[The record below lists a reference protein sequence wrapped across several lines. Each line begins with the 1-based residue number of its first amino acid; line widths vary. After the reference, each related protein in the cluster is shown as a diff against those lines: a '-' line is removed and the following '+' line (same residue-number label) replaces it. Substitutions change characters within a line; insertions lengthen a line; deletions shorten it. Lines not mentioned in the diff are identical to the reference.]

1 MLMHAKTSKDTSK
14 HFDITMYSDSIQFQS
29 PTRLTLTG
37 LFAIL
42 VSSLL
47 KQWDSTFHCLWNFT
61 NSPVMNIF
69 SFYFM
74 QYILCNWKS
83 VVTLLDKKDD
93 LKDVYSISSFIAFAL
108 TLLNW

>member
-1 MLMHAKTSKDTSK
+1 
-14 HFDITMYSDSIQFQS
+14 
-29 PTRLTLTG
+29 
-37 LFAIL
+37 
-42 VSSLL
+42 
-47 KQWDSTFHCLWNFT
+47 
-61 NSPVMNIF
+61 MNIF

>member
-1 MLMHAKTSKDTSK
+1 
-14 HFDITMYSDSIQFQS
+14 MYSESFQFQS
-29 PTRLTLTG
+29 LTG
-37 LFAIL
+37 LTLAGLFVIL

-47 KQWDSTFHCLWNFT
+47 KQWDSTFHCFLWNFN
-61 NSPVMNIF
+61 NSSVMTIF

-74 QYILCNWKS
+74 QYILCNWES